1 MRVDTSAA
9 LNIFQILLRMTNILD
24 FRYIIFRRASQD
36 MGVLASLL
44 NWIPGSLETGL
55 LPMFFLLCKLR
66 YRFYDPADIGD
77 YQYRRAVELARYAAK
92 KSTYFNRLYE
102 GKQIEDFYS
111 LPFVNKKKMMDN
123 LTDYNTVNLTK
134 EEIIA
139 FCLEV
144 ERSRV
149 FTQRLHG
156 INVGLSSGTSGNK
169 GVEIATRSEEM
180 YMKAAL
186 FARFAFPKGE
196 KLNLAFILRVSSPA
210 FNLNILGH
218 RMIYISQLDTIAN
231 INSKLEIIQPN
242 VISAPPSMLKI
253 IAREVE
259 KERLHISPK
268 RLVSYAE
275 ILYPDVKDY
284 LTRVFGCPVHE
295 IYKCT
300 EGPIAISCRCG
311 NLHINEDLV
320 LVEVLNNDGTYTE
333 PGKPCQR
340 LVVTDLHKK
349 SQPIIRYELNDIIT
363 ISSVKCPCGS
373 SFRVIQ
379 SIQGRADDVF
389 WAKGKDTGKWQYISP
404 DYISRAVIT
413 ASDEVYEYQVVQ
425 ASPEEVLVR
434 IQLIEGA
441 SQKLFDESRIV
452 GNITGVFRS
461 YGCNDPKIEVVFGRP
476 EPNPNSDKLIRIHR
490 AFEVSDDGR

>member
-1 MRVDTSAA
+1 
-9 LNIFQILLRMTNILD
+9 
-24 FRYIIFRRASQD
+24 

-55 LPMFFLLCKLR
+55 LPLFFLLCKLR
-66 YRFYDPADIGD
+66 HRFYTPGDIRD
-77 YQYRRAVELARYAAK
+77 YQYRRAVELARYA
-92 KSTYFNRLYE
+92 SRRSVYFRNLYASRRV
-102 GKQIEDFYS
+102 EDFYS
-111 LPFVNKKKMMDN
+111 LPLVNKKKMMDN
-123 LTDYNTVNLTK
+123 LTDYNTVGLTK
-134 EEIIA
+134 EEILA

-144 ERSRV
+144 ERSRT
-149 FTQRLHG
+149 FTKRLHG

-186 FARFAFPKGE
+186 FARFAVPKKE

-210 FNLNILGH
+210 FNLNMFGH
-218 RMIYISQLDTIAN
+218 RMKYISQLDTIEN
-231 INSKLEIIQPN
+231 IDSKLETLQPN

-253 IAREVE
+253 ITREAE
-259 KERLHISPK
+259 KGRIHISPK
-268 RLVSYAE
+268 KLVSYAE

-284 LTRVFGCPVHE
+284 LARTFGCPVHE

-340 LVVTDLHKK
+340 LVATDLHKR

-363 ISSVKCPCGS
+363 ISPSKCPCGS

-389 WAKGKDTGKWQYISP
+389 WAKGRDTGKWQYISP

-413 ASDEVYEYQVVQ
+413 ASDEVDEYQVVQ
-425 ASPEEVLVR
+425 VSPEEVLVR
-434 IQLIEGA
+434 LQLIEGA
-441 SQKLFDESRIV
+441 SQELFDASKVV

-461 YGCNDPKIEVVFGRP
+461 YGCNDPKVEIVFGRP